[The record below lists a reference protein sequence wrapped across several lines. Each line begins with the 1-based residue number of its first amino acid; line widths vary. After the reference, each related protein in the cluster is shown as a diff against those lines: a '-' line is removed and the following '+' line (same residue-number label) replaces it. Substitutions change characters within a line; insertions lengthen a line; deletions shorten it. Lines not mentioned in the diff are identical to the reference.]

1 MGIAFGLFLIV
12 VLIVALLNRR
22 RQNKAWVQEERYD
35 ESGAW
40 MDKRAGERG
49 TYGSLDVEMEAER
62 RDVKRQGQV
71 NELARLIRDY
81 AIEHYPGFHALS
93 DDQIRGYTSFA
104 KTQVAPF
111 VAMAEQMLTGYKPNA
126 GAQPPSEMPHAQAV
140 KKLMLDFSYRHYPA
154 LLDLEIE
161 AIRNFDRYAGGIS
174 NVLIEKIGEFTS

>member
-1 MGIAFGLFLIV
+1 MFLIV
-12 VLIVALLNRR
+12 VVVIALLNRR

-49 TYGSLDVEMEAER
+49 TYGSLDAEMEADR

-71 NELARLIRDY
+71 NELSRLIRDY
-81 AIEHYPGFHALS
+81 AIEHYPGFHTL
-93 DDQIRGYTSFA
+93 DNDQIRAYTSFA

-111 VAMAEQMLTGYKPNA
+111 VAMAEQMLSGYKPNA
-126 GAQPPSEMPHAQAV
+126 VAQPPSEIPHVLAV

-161 AIRNFDRYAGGIS
+161 TIRNFDRYAGGIS
-174 NVLIEKIGEFTS
+174 DVLIEKIGEFKI